1 MRTLVITLL
10 VFLLVGCE
18 SGEPVKNAPKVGD
31 QIELPPIVWKI
42 RTEKQMAEIREDSLG
57 PTNHK
62 VRVLGLAGVNQD
74 TGRVEV
80 ITGVPRYVDDQ
91 VACTLGHEIMHVALG
106 DFHK

>member
-1 MRTLVITLL
+1 MKKMFVFVLL
-10 VFLLVGCE
+10 VLMVGCD
-18 SGEPVKNAPKVGD
+18 SGEPVKNAPKMGD
-31 QIELPPIVWKI
+31 HIELPPIVWKI
-42 RTEKQMAEIREDSLG
+42 RTEKQMTEIRENSLG

-62 VRVLGLAGVNQD
+62 VRVLGLVGVNQD